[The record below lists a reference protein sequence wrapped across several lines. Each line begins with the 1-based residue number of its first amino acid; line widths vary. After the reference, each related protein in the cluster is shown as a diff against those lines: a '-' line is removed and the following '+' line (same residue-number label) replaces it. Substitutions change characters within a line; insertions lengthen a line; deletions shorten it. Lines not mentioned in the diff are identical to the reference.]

1 MVNNLSMQYPR
12 IESNMPCY
20 RKRKSRMTLFMILRF
35 PACCK
40 LPFVFLRRFGTVVTS
55 RAHCAGYPAL
65 ASLPHRTQ
73 APGEALMLLE
83 GLVER
88 AERWA

>member
-1 MVNNLSMQYPR
+1 
-12 IESNMPCY
+12 
-20 RKRKSRMTLFMILRF
+20 MTLFMILRF
-35 PACCK
+35 PAYCE

-55 RAHCAGYPAL
+55 RRGCAHCAGYPAQ

-73 APGEALMLLE
+73 APGEVLMLLE

-88 AERWA
+88 AECWA